1 MTGETV
7 YVLEFLTPYE
17 PGDFEGVFSTPERA
31 KSHARAFNDA
41 LEWVDTGHEGTFRA
55 DAGSSFWFISP
66 VKVDEAPDSGGAPGS
81 GKAVFL

>member
-41 LEWVDTGHEGTFRA
+41 LEWVDTGTRA
-55 DAGSSFWFISP
+55 LSGPMPGPPSGSS
-66 VKVDEAPDSGGAPGS
+66 AQ
-81 GKAVFL
+81 